1 MICFKKSNC
10 LPAFAADASGY
21 AGELQWSLENG
32 NLTISDS
39 GKMEDYAPGTAPWY
53 AHKDDITSISYME
66 TSGANLGVSSG
77 TENVDIMADS
87 AISFNGSIQSVGAAD
102 AIGTASIE
110 LNTAGDTETPF
121 SVVVSKNTLSVYD
134 GALEGELALNIHNNS
149 GALRAASVITCLYDS
164 NGNFVSVLKQ
174 TDTVLGHGENYT
186 NIGGFNVNN
195 VKEGSSIKC
204 FVWDSLQSLEPLSEA
219 ISITVPNN

>member
-1 MICFKKSNC
+1 MNS
-10 LPAFAADASGY
+10 SG
-21 AGELQWSLENG
+21 
-32 NLTISDS
+32 I
-39 GKMEDYAPGTAPWY
+39 K
-53 AHKDDITSISYME
+53 SYME

-87 AISFNGSIQSVGAAD
+87 AISFNLARYKAWARAD

-121 SVVVSKNTLSVYD
+121 SVVVPKNTLSVYD